1 MKIRVCHII
10 TRLIQGGAQEN
21 TVATVELLNCSKE
34 FEADLITGPAIG
46 PEGTL
51 IPYAEE
57 RIKKL
62 TVLSELRRA
71 INPFYDLI
79 AFWKLFYL
87 LKKGR
92 YDIVHT
98 HSSKAGILGRIAAK
112 LAGVRTVVHT
122 IHGLPFHP
130 YQNALLNHLYI
141 CLEKVAAPLTD
152 RIITVADAMTE
163 KALAAGIGAKNTYVT
178 IYSGMDLDAFL
189 TCGADTAQVRK
200 TLGVREGETVI
211 GKVSRLYHLKGHEY
225 VIEAA
230 REIVKERHDVKFL
243 FVGGGSLRAELEGLV
258 KEYGLGRY
266 VVFVG
271 LVDQDHVP
279 KYLHAM
285 DIVTHTSLRE
295 GLARVIP
302 QACACG
308 KPVVAFD
315 IDGAREA
322 VRHGENGYLVP
333 PKDVARLKEALL
345 KLISD
350 KSLRTAMGE
359 RGKKLV
365 DPVFRNEYMVDRIME
380 VYRSLHR

>member
-1 MKIRVCHII
+1 MKTRICHII

-21 TVATVELLNCSKE
+21 TVATVVLLNCSKE
-34 FEADLITGPAIG
+34 YEAELITGPAIG

-51 IPYAEE
+51 VPYAQE
-57 RIKKL
+57 RIQKL
-62 TVLSELRRA
+62 TVLSELRRQ
-71 INPFYDLI
+71 INPFYDAV
-79 AFWKLFYL
+79 AFCKLFYL
-87 LKKGR
+87 LKKGK

-112 LAGVRTVVHT
+112 LAGVKHIVHT

-130 YQNALLNHLYI
+130 YQNAVINHLYI
-141 CLEKVAAPLTD
+141 WLEKLVAPMTD

-163 KALAAGIGAKNTYVT
+163 KAIAAGIGSKNKYIT
-178 IYSGMDLDAFL
+178 IHSGMDLDAFL
-189 TCGADTAQVRK
+189 TCGSDTAQLRR
-200 TLGVREGETVI
+200 TLGVREGEVVV

-225 VIEAA
+225 VIDAA
-230 REIVKERHDVKFL
+230 RAIVKTNPDVKFL
-243 FVGGGSLRAELEGLV
+243 FVGDGSLRTELEGLV
-258 KEYGLGRY
+258 KEYSLTKH

-271 LVDQDHVP
+271 LVDHDHVP

-295 GLARVIP
+295 GLARVLP

-315 IDGAREA
+315 VDGACE
-322 VRHGENGYLVP
+322 VVQEGKTGFLVP
-333 PKDVARLKEALL
+333 PQDTERLKEALL

-350 KSLRTAMGE
+350 EKLRQEMGGQ
-359 RGKKLV
+359 GKKLV
-365 DPVFRNEYMVDRIME
+365 DPLFRNEYMVDRIMD
-380 VYRSLHR
+380 VYRSLR